1 MKRDIEYCT
10 VQEVLEYL
18 TSGDKLFRGKYK
30 IKKDSLRYKTFF
42 KDENSLRCVSCGIAG
57 NIFSVTEVYDRKTND
72 TTYHFNLY
80 HENHKGERT
89 LMTKD
94 HIIPKSKGGKNHIS
108 NMQTMCEHCNI
119 EKGNKLWKHQ
129 EQ

>member
-1 MKRDIEYCT
+1 M
-10 VQEVLEYL
+10 
-18 TSGDKLFRGKYK
+18 YK

-42 KDENSLRCVSCGIAG
+42 RDENSLSCVACGITG
-57 NIFSVTEVYDRKTND
+57 NIFGVTKMIDRQTKK

-80 HENHKGERT
+80 YKNDNGVLT

-108 NMQTMCEHCNI
+108 NLQTMCVKCNF
-119 EKGNKLWKHQ
+119 EKGCKVSHEEVKEIL
-129 EQ
+129 